1 MVYNYDPYGGQTP
14 EQQLTAGSFTK
25 DLLTYPFRPSSYLTM
40 MSVNPTMWNS
50 NKGINVPFKRLIKD
64 IDIRSPSV
72 YKRYLKIYGKEGA
85 KKLRGSAAG
94 FARRS
99 AIGLYT
105 LGLSESERIGG
116 NFLGRDY
123 SRRIKAV
130 ERSAYRKSLKLSNMS
145 TILNDMSR
153 RGFEDK
159 EYLQTYMKEKVS
171 FLKSQEKIKN
181 LKVKNR
187 LQGLSKWGLRGAKTA
202 SYVGL
207 AMLAW
212 DITAAVVKPA
222 AQLGMNVLNNVAMEY
237 QQRFMPEMG
246 GQLQLSYLSQGAV
259 TERQRAIS
267 AISKAYINGRSAFG
281 SEGSLMHQ

>member
-1 MVYNYDPYGGQTP
+1 MAYDYDPYGGQTP

-40 MSVNPTMWNS
+40 MSVNPTMWS
-50 NKGINVPFKRLIKD
+50 PNKGINVPFKRLIKD
-64 IDIRSPSV
+64 IRSPSV
-72 YKRYLKIYGKEGA
+72 YKRYLRMYGKEGA

-105 LGLSESERIGG
+105 LGLSESERVGGKWLQDKKTPKYKRVIRKQDFKIGME
-116 NFLGRDY
+116 
-123 SRRIKAV
+123 KAK
-130 ERSAYRKSLKLSNMS
+130 EEYFMQPKSSKAKW
-145 TILNDMSR
+145 
-153 RGFEDK
+153 GFK
-159 EYLQTYMKEKVS
+159 RWQAGH
-171 FLKSQEKIKN
+171 N
-181 LKVKNR
+181 VKNEIGTFSKR
-187 LQGLSKWGLRGAKTA
+187 GVKFSTAQKLAKFGLGAAKA
-202 SYVGL
+202 GSYIGL